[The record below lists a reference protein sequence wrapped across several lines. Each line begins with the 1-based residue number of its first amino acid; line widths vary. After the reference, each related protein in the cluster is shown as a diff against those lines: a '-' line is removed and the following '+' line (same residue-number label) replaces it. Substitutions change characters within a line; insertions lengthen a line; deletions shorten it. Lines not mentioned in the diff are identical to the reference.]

1 MMKEKNRSSHSQN
14 RYFKANAEELVKIEE
29 NTSVKDGTETP
40 KEATQVIDN
49 SAEG

>member
-1 MMKEKNRSSHSQN
+1 MKEKNRSSHSQN

-29 NTSVKDGTETP
+29 NTSTKNGTETP